1 MNIEKKQKAHEQP
14 KQKEE
19 QQETIDTEL
28 KDQLSFK
35 PRKSSISIKEKNGPN
50 LRLKKH
56 KKPKK
61 LPPASPSKIEYY
73 NTKKMNSP
81 QYTDSNN
88 SEDEGLEDYK
98 IDGYHP
104 VHVGEILLDRYV
116 IMQKLGYGHFST
128 AWLALDNNNGN
139 YVAIKVQKSDERYI
153 QGAYDEIEI
162 LQALAKKNFDK
173 EWINSLREYY
183 KDDEEKLKELE
194 TVEHTQVVQL
204 LNSFIH
210 NGQNGKHFC
219 MVFEVMGVTLLEI
232 IKRYNYKGIPLPLV
246 RIITKQILI
255 GLDFLHR
262 ICHIIHTDL
271 KPENVLVCLTNDE
284 LRNIQ
289 ETGTYILDTGNN
301 KDSKTTTTNNSI
313 DEKETTM
320 NCTTPETDFFDED
333 MNMSI
338 SIDMKTNFQGTGKT
352 LRKKKQKYKKKQMK
366 KLEKYGLSKSEIQMK
381 MNEVMEEINEERKKK
396 ESEIDINNYDLE
408 DLIERPR
415 LGSVPKV
422 NLDLFSHEKKDKE
435 KEQKSKNLK
444 KKVNEDYS
452 EESEES
458 DEDLMDFYEKSQPH
472 FDINL
477 LEYSKT
483 LQGYIKERNKILHD
497 ENYRRFALTRND
509 ALSKA
514 KTDEEKIAIYRK
526 LNEEYGSRGKEIDPS
541 IEVKICDIGN
551 ACWFNYHFSTII
563 QTRQYRSPEV
573 LIGVNYNETSD
584 IWSLACIVFEL
595 VTGDFLFQPEKGET
609 FTKNDD
615 HVARFMQVLGKMP
628 KNFAK
633 RGEYY
638 NKFFTKE
645 GKMRRI
651 KEIKYIPLKEIL
663 VKKYHFKEK
672 EAQALTDFLL
682 PMLEFYPERRAS
694 ARELLRHPWLSMP
707 PNYDYLMSE
716 AEIFKMNMKENLLGI
731 NQENEIKDPKMELN
745 KDRDV
750 YSSDSELNEA
760 DCEDNNIKPK
770 IPSEGEDDDDT
781 QLGDGN
787 PDKINIPNYNN
798 SFCMY
803 GQFVDLTSLDQPN
816 PQFDKLIDYDL

>member
-1 MNIEKKQKAHEQP
+1 
-14 KQKEE
+14 
-19 QQETIDTEL
+19 
-28 KDQLSFK
+28 
-35 PRKSSISIKEKNGPN
+35 
-50 LRLKKH
+50 
-56 KKPKK
+56 
-61 LPPASPSKIEYY
+61 
-73 NTKKMNSP
+73 MNSSK
-81 QYTDSNN
+81 YTDSNY

-104 VHVGEILLDRYV
+104 VHVGEILLDRYI

-162 LQALAKKNFDK
+162 LQSLAKKNFDK
-173 EWINSLREYY
+173 EWIRSLKEYY
-183 KDDEEKLKELE
+183 KDDKEKLSELE

-271 KPENVLVCLTNDE
+271 KPENVLVCLTQDE

-289 ETGTYILDTGNN
+289 ETGTYVLDTGNN
-301 KDSKTTTTNNSI
+301 NQNSEENSRNISENKKDK
-313 DEKETTM
+313 EKEIT
-320 NCTTPETDFFDED
+320 NFEIKEKKIKEEEKESNIESCTTELTLDENN
-333 MNMSI
+333 NMSI
-338 SIDMKTNFQGTGKT
+338 FIDKEVDLKGVGKKA
-352 LRKKKQKYKKKQMK
+352 RKKRQRYKKKK
-366 KLEKYGLSKSEIQMK
+366 KKMLEKYGLSNVEIEDK
-381 MNEVMEEINEERKKK
+381 MTEVIN
-396 ESEIDINNYDLE
+396 DINLEMEKEQFEENVKNFDL
-408 DLIERPR
+408 DDIIERPR
-415 LGSVPKV
+415 IASVPKV
-422 NLDLFSHEKKDKE
+422 NLNLYSHEKNKR
-435 KEQKSKNLK
+435 QKSEEN
-444 KKVNEDYS
+444 S
-452 EESEES
+452 EESEEIKYDD
-458 DEDLMDFYEKSQPH
+458 DENNDIIP

-477 LEYSKT
+477 LEYSKSI
-483 LQGYIKERNKILHD
+483 QGYIKERNRILHD
-497 ENYRRFALTRND
+497 ETYRRFAITRNE

-514 KTDEEKIAIYRK
+514 KTDDEKIEVYK
-526 LNEEYGSRGKEIDPS
+526 KFNNEYNTRGKEIDPS

-551 ACWFNYHFSTII
+551 ACWFDYHFSTII

-595 VTGDFLFQPEKGET
+595 VTGDFLFQPEKGDT

-615 HVARFMQVLGKMP
+615 HVAKFIYTLGKMP

-645 GKMRRI
+645 GKLRRI
-651 KEIKYIPLKEIL
+651 KNRKFIGLKDIL
-663 VKKYHFKEK
+663 VKKYHFKEF

-682 PMLEFYPERRAS
+682 PMLEYYPERRAS
-694 ARELLRHPWLSMP
+694 ARELLRHPWLTMP
-707 PNYDYLMSE
+707 PNYDYRMSDT
-716 AEIFKMNMKENLLGI
+716 EIFKMNMRENLLGNYYDI
-731 NQENEIKDPKMELN
+731 DERKKDKEND
-745 KDRDV
+745 DRDV

-760 DCEDNNIKPK
+760 DCEDNDKKAK
-770 IPSEGEDDDDT
+770 IQDDEDDDT
-781 QLGDGN
+781 QLGDNN

-816 PQFDKLIDYDL
+816 PQFDKIIDKDLL

>member
-1 MNIEKKQKAHEQP
+1 
-14 KQKEE
+14 
-19 QQETIDTEL
+19 
-28 KDQLSFK
+28 
-35 PRKSSISIKEKNGPN
+35 
-50 LRLKKH
+50 
-56 KKPKK
+56 
-61 LPPASPSKIEYY
+61 
-73 NTKKMNSP
+73 MNSP
-81 QYTDSNN
+81 QYTDSNY

-183 KDDEEKLKELE
+183 KDDKEKLNELE

-204 LNSFIH
+204 LNCFIH

-271 KPENVLVCLTNDE
+271 KPENVLVCLTQDE

-289 ETGTYILDTGNN
+289 ETGTYVLDTGNN
-301 KDSKTTTTNNSI
+301 KDSKSVSSNNSE
-313 DEKETTM
+313 DEKEKTK
-320 NCTTPETDFFDED
+320 NVIDENSFFDED

-338 SIDMKTNFQGTGKT
+338 SIDMKTNFKETGKK
-352 LRKKKQKYKKKQMK
+352 LRKKKQKFKKKQMK
-366 KLEKYGLSKSEIQMK
+366 KLEKYGLSKSEIQVK
-381 MNEVMEEINEERKKK
+381 MNEVMTEINEERKKK
-396 ESEIDINNYDLE
+396 ENEIDINNYDLE

-415 LGSVPKV
+415 VASVPKV
-422 NLDLFSHEKKDKE
+422 NLDLFSHEKNEKE
-435 KEQKSKNLK
+435 KKSKKLK
-444 KKVNEDYS
+444 KKLSEEDS

-458 DEDLMDFYEKSQPH
+458 DEDIMDFYENTQPH

-483 LQGYIKERNKILHD
+483 LQGYIKERNRILHD

-615 HVARFMQVLGKMP
+615 HVAKFMQTLGKMP
-628 KNFAK
+628 KNFAR

-651 KEIKYIPLKEIL
+651 KEIKFIPLKEIL
-663 VKKYHFKEK
+663 VKKYHFKEN

-682 PMLEFYPERRAS
+682 PMLEYYPERRAS
-694 ARELLRHPWLSMP
+694 ARELLRHPWLTMP
-707 PNYDYLMSE
+707 PNYDYRMSDT
-716 AEIFKMNMKENLLGI
+716 EIFKMNMRENLLGNYYDI
-731 NQENEIKDPKMELN
+731 DERKKDKEND
-745 KDRDV
+745 DRDV

-760 DCEDNNIKPK
+760 DCEDNDKKAK
-770 IPSEGEDDDDT
+770 IQDDEDDDT
-781 QLGDGN
+781 QLGDNN

-816 PQFDKLIDYDL
+816 PQFDKIIDKDLL